1 MGENMKD
8 NFKINF
14 PRILKE
20 KGKKQADVSRDLHI
34 PYTTVSNWYLGKK
47 FPRPDKMQKLA
58 DYLNVS
64 VEDLISQTDNNIQGS
79 LISDRIKRAI
89 EESGLSY
96 QVLQEKSG
104 IPKSAIQRCASG
116 NTEKLPID
124 RIVDIARALN
134 VSPTYLMGWDEN
146 KNEVNHNLSP
156 SNIKDPLEAIKFLLE
171 NPNFAAFGG
180 YDLEKM
186 SDEDIVDLANQIAD
200 SIKFF
205 GQKYK

>member
-1 MGENMKD
+1 M
-8 NFKINF
+8 
-14 PRILKE
+14 
-20 KGKKQADVSRDLHI
+20 
-34 PYTTVSNWYLGKK
+34 
-47 FPRPDKMQKLA
+47 
-58 DYLNVS
+58 
-64 VEDLISQTDNNIQGS
+64 GS

-96 QVLQEKSG
+96 QALQEKSG
-104 IPKSAIQRCASG
+104 IPKSAIQRYASG